1 MRLIELSLGKAWLRA
16 RAAHAFVVHE
26 LNQMATVKL
35 LWFAVERAADPIA
48 ASLERV
54 AVRSPGFSKFCVS
67 VARRYNALTSTHRV
81 SLFADE
87 PLAAKE
93 PLSERAATKIGAEL
107 LAEAVGASRVRS
119 RALARSRTLSP
130 ASQTVVTLGLG
141 VLYDQ
146 HRRESEAEDVLE
158 ARIATLEAALAA
170 RRPD

>member
-1 MRLIELSLGKAWLRA
+1 
-16 RAAHAFVVHE
+16 
-26 LNQMATVKL
+26 MATVKL

-119 RALARSRTLSP
+119 HALARSRTLSP
-130 ASQTVVTLGLG
+130 ASQTVVTLAWACSTTSTGASPRRRTSSRRASRRSRRRSRRG
-141 VLYDQ
+141 GRTKPRSYD
-146 HRRESEAEDVLE
+146 
-158 ARIATLEAALAA
+158 
-170 RRPD
+170 

>member
-1 MRLIELSLGKAWLRA
+1 MAERTS
-16 RAAHAFVVHE
+16 AADAFVVHE
-26 LNQMATVKL
+26 LMATVKL